1 MGDDQSFPDERA
13 ELLRQGYR
21 PVEVWVPDF
30 SKRQLPRRSGPQ
42 ARSSVE
48 ADRREGLTDLLG
60 EDAYEDGTK
69 RETQALATW

>member
-1 MGDDQSFPDERA
+1 MGRPTELSPDERA

-30 SKRQLPRRSGPQ
+30 SSASYRAEAARQ

-60 EDAYEDGTK
+60 EDAYEDWD
-69 RETQALATW
+69 QA